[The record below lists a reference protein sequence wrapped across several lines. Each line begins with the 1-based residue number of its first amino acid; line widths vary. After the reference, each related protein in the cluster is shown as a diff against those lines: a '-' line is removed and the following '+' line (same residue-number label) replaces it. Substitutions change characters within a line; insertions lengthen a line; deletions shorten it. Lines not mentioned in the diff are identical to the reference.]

1 MLIQG
6 NQPWVVKLKWLQL
19 AQELF
24 YLKRLAFSVWE
35 AHIMRACRSGTGHS
49 LYKQTGYDRCD
60 SSHCLYSLFG
70 MKYRLHTLGKKC
82 WLNMEEIACLLTAN
96 RWHLWFYL
104 LPAQLQDRP
113 TAGPAPTFMAKGLF
127 FPLTSLEVAQN
138 PKELSIQT
146 HILCWAFHHSSTS
159 NIHFRNK
166 INDNIYYWSS
176 TFKPLIARGTN
187 ALLPA
192 LVPAPQKHPWCLSL
206 HSHTQVS
213 NRQWF

>member
-6 NQPWVVKLKWLQL
+6 NQPGVVKLKWLQL

-70 MKYRLHTLGKKC
+70 MKYRLHMLGKKC
-82 WLNMEEIACLLTAN
+82 WLNMEEIACLLIAN
-96 RWHLWFYL
+96 RRHLWFYL

-113 TAGPAPTFMAKGLF
+113 TAGPAPIFMAKGLF
-127 FPLTSLEVAQN
+127 PIDIIGSCSKSQRTVYSN
-138 PKELSIQT
+138 P
-146 HILCWAFHHSSTS
+146 
-159 NIHFRNK
+159 
-166 INDNIYYWSS
+166 
-176 TFKPLIARGTN
+176 
-187 ALLPA
+187 
-192 LVPAPQKHPWCLSL
+192 HPMLSL
-206 HSHTQVS
+206 PPFIHQQHS
-213 NRQWF
+213 F